1 MAEPHKRTAL
11 SHLPAGLY
19 AVMAGFAALFVIGAW
34 SFADAGYADLT
45 LVAVTMLFIVALV
58 LPLTLF
64 LGAGRQNTTREPTSL
79 KEWVSGD
86 FEELQD
92 NVKSRN
98 AMVEILL
105 PLGAVS
111 IGIVLIA
118 IVMHLVPHATA

>member
-1 MAEPHKRTAL
+1 
-11 SHLPAGLY
+11 
-19 AVMAGFAALFVIGAW
+19 
-34 SFADAGYADLT
+34 
-45 LVAVTMLFIVALV
+45 MLFIVALV